1 MAEVTEL
8 NKSLQKVCNLSH
20 DLRNDLASLNK
31 VCITIRKNN
40 DNKIITDFNNL
51 FLQIKTLIL
60 LIRAY
65 SIELKDEIII
75 LKQKLSNVLTG
86 KNDLKDKISSSFAG
100 LVSELKLFIGII
112 EEKLYRKNNICIFSS
127 AYDLWTNKD
136 FSHDACAFCPS
147 CLNIKYQLPVLNPID
162 ILIEAIYV
170 VSQQLM
176 LASETLFCISKAACL
191 RFIMMH
197 NDYIE
202 VCGEFDKLISYKELL
217 ITKFYDCQDLSKNR
231 KLTRKEFDE
240 EMELVALH
248 I

>member
-1 MAEVTEL
+1 MAEINEL
-8 NKSLQKVCNLSH
+8 NKSLRIVCTKSC
-20 DLRNDLASLNK
+20 DLRNDIENLNK
-31 VCITIRKNN
+31 LCITIRKNN
-40 DNKIITDFNNL
+40 DKKIFTDFNNL
-51 FLQIKTLIL
+51 FLQLKTLV
-60 LIRAY
+60 LIIRDCTT
-65 SIELKDEIII
+65 ETKDEVNI
-75 LKQKLSNVLTG
+75 LKEKLSNVLTG
-86 KNDLKDKISSSFAG
+86 KNNLKDKISSSFAG

-136 FSHDACAFCPS
+136 FSHDGCAFCPN
-147 CLNIKYQLPVLNPID
+147 CLNIKYQLPILNPID

-176 LASETLFCISKAACL
+176 LASETLFCISKAVCI

-197 NDYIE
+197 NDYNNYID
-202 VCGEFDKLISYKELL
+202 EFHKLISDKELL

-240 EMELVALH
+240 EMKLVALH